1 MGAPVPDLTY
11 FAIAAMVAVIAS
23 MALVK
28 DVRSQRI
35 PSFISLAI
43 VLAAYWFKNRAE
55 RRQAGVPARAAGAAG
70 AA

>member
-1 MGAPVPDLTY
+1 
-11 FAIAAMVAVIAS
+11 MVAVIAS